1 MFKFKVYRAFAVVY
15 LLLNIFISFVHLP
28 ASLNSNVTNIIL
40 MDLMAVILFVCYGLL
55 ASIFRFFEQPIWK
68 IIAVGFFI
76 IGNIVFNILPQFMP
90 LPLNKYYSLILIIF
104 YLPLVAAFATL
115 RLPGIKGLA
124 QAFAYCVLIV
134 CIIRMVLPFVRYEI
148 NIMPFAFILNIIFI
162 FPPLFMVFL
171 FHKMIDISA
180 EPFEDA
186 IENSEDL
193 L

>member
-1 MFKFKVYRAFAVVY
+1 MLKFKVYRAFAVVY

-28 ASLNSNVTNIIL
+28 ASLHSNVTNIIL

-68 IIAVGFFI
+68 IISVGFFI
-76 IGNIVFNILPQFMP
+76 IGNIVFNILPSI
-90 LPLNKYYSLILIIF
+90 LPLSINKYYSLLLIIF

-115 RLPGIKGLA
+115 RLPGIKGIA

-134 CIIRMVLPFVRYEI
+134 CFIRMILPFIRNEI
-148 NIMPFAFILNIIFI
+148 NIMPFALFLNIIFI
-162 FPPLFMVFL
+162 LPPLFMVFL
-171 FHKMIDISA
+171 FHKMIGISEQA
-180 EPFEDA
+180 FEEPVK
-186 IENSEDL
+186 NSEDL